1 MAAPWYAGDMR
12 AIGVTDHG
20 GPEAL
25 HEIDVEREELGPEQV
40 RIRVTSAAVNP
51 TDTVKRSVP
60 PADGIPQD
68 VAGIVPGMD
77 VAGSV
82 VEIGSEADTDLAPGE
97 RVVGVV
103 VPSGEHGGYRE
114 EVVLP
119 AGSVVRAPL
128 DVSDAQA
135 VTLPMNAL
143 TARRALDLMG
153 LRSGEVL
160 AVTGAAGALGGF
172 IVQLAKAD
180 GLTVVAD
187 TADKD
192 EELVRSLGPD
202 SIVPRGDEVAA
213 AIRGLYP
220 DGVDGLAD
228 ASIQG
233 EQVLPAVKDGGSV
246 ATFRGYRGDGR
257 RDLRVFPV
265 MVVDVAEER
274 QMLEQLR
281 DQADEGVLT
290 LRVADVLPAGEAAE
304 AHRRLEAGG
313 VRGRLVLDF
322 TR

>member
-1 MAAPWYAGDMR
+1 MR

-25 HEIDVEREELGPEQV
+25 HEIDVGREELGPDQV
-40 RIRVTSAAVNP
+40 RIRVTSATVNP
-51 TDTVKRSVP
+51 TDTLKRSTP

-82 VEIGSEADTDLAPGE
+82 VEIGPEADTELAPGD
-97 RVVGVV
+97 RVVAVV

-114 EVVLP
+114 EIVLP

-128 DVSDAQA
+128 EASDAQA
-135 VTLPMNAL
+135 ATLPMNAL
-143 TARRALDLMG
+143 TARRALDLLA
-153 LRSGEVL
+153 LRSGQVL
-160 AVTGAAGALGGF
+160 TVTGAAGALGGF
-172 IVQLAKAD
+172 IIQLAKAD

-187 TADKD
+187 AAEKD

-202 SIVPRGDEVAA
+202 SIVPRGDELAD
-213 AIRGLYP
+213 AIRALYP

-228 ASIQG
+228 ASIQS

-246 ATFRGYRGDGR
+246 TTFRGYQGDGR
-257 RDLRVFPV
+257 RDLRVWPV

-274 QMLEQLR
+274 QMLERLR